1 MATPPL
7 YACISQ
13 AKVVAVKTPR
23 IATLLL
29 VAAFAWPL
37 TAHAAPKTYLAGK
50 LLSIQSPEVDSPLP
64 LPSGQTLLL
73 PMHFSYQFEIQLGDV
88 VYVGYCQ
95 TREYKA
101 EWHVGDEMQFR
112 TKKDKMYL
120 KRPNGKEFGLE
131 FLLQAKLGPDGK
143 PVTILSQRT
152 R

>member
-1 MATPPL
+1 MATLPL

-13 AKVVAVKTPR
+13 AKLVAVKTPR

-73 PMHFSYQFEIQLGDV
+73 PMHLSYQFEIQLGDV

-143 PVTILSQRT
+143 PVTILSQRK